1 MLEQQTSPAPEPT
14 GPPNSVHCREA
25 NDMEFPTIHETANN
39 NSTESN
45 EASRKSGGWA
55 TLLGSA
61 VITAFLLV
69 GGLSLLQSAS
79 DESQHPNWQH
89 VSAAADASTEGM
101 SQLVRITA
109 AGTEETLT
117 SIEVTP
123 ADADRIATRR
133 VRAALMRNDIAAA
146 TIALQAA
153 QRIPSSPDTDVQ
165 QPDLSTDPELVAALQ
180 EGRKELF
187 QIELFDCCQ
196 EDGDVVEIDVNG
208 GYFATVPI
216 MHAGTLLSIPL
227 SSGHNTVTVRGTH
240 DGGGGVT
247 LSFRTS
253 RGDFF
258 ARHLRVGEAYQLGVT
273 VQ

>member
-1 MLEQQTSPAPEPT
+1 MLEQHTSPAPEPT
-14 GPPNSVHCREA
+14 GPQNSVHCREA
-25 NDMEFPTIHETANN
+25 NDMEFPTIHERANN

-69 GGLSLLQSAS
+69 GGPSLLRSAS

-123 ADADRIATRR
+123 ADADRTTTRR